1 MVKEVYK
8 MKKTIKNVWLLILSL
23 ALTVCAGISL
33 ISLKG
38 AVYASGERV
47 FAMTDGAYIR
57 TDEPQGIRFEAN
69 FSETVYNELFS
80 GGKRAN
86 GKTLGLMIV
95 PLSYVEECEVSEEYK
110 GDYYRYC
117 GEIKQKMLDCVYSA
131 DRITRT
137 ENGYRIR
144 AAITKMLFENSAR
157 EFIGIAYIKTE
168 AENGISYEYA
178 AFEKSYARSVAAVA
192 RVALNKNVDTEYA
205 ATLRNCIDK
214 AYYVNSGV
222 SYDETAEKYSYNGT
236 AYDSLETIPIETPAL
251 DAYYDGLIPI
261 GNSGERAFFFSLY
274 GGPVYGNNNIK
285 TAKAESEIGGRN
297 DAYSYVQSGEGV
309 VRIVGITNDYL
320 TTNGYNKLSMKLYFT
335 GDFVAERLYFHL
347 YSSSGN
353 VEIRLNAG
361 NLGGYLGNGRYRM
374 TDESGNVITD
384 ITEALKNT
392 WITFEI
398 LLDGIQNNANAAG
411 LNLEMRVSE
420 VNYNK
425 PLYLADVKF
434 VKEEAYGGI
443 SVAGADGAKLASKVL
458 TKGTGA
464 YSLDVSVAGEYHGKT
479 NAYRV
484 TEKSVTKRAQG
495 LTLTGVSAEDLKA
508 KSLTKLSFEI
518 YYEGNGHAVTAFG
531 YSDSNYTAK
540 VFAAT
545 MSSDKTSY
553 ITYKDSDGNPV
564 TNIKA
569 GAWYTVEIDVSGLAD
584 GPTIK
589 EKDVTLI
596 IFNELNTEYFIAN
609 ARFV

>member
-69 FSETVYNELFS
+69 FNETVYNELFS
-80 GGKRAN
+80 EGKRAN
-86 GKTLGLMIV
+86 GKTLGMMIV

-131 DRITRT
+131 DRIART

-205 ATLRNCIDK
+205 AMLRNCIDK

-261 GNSGERAFFFSLY
+261 GNSGERAFFFSLS

-297 DAYSYVQSGEGV
+297 DAYSYVQSGAGV
-309 VRIVGITNDYL
+309 VRIVGITNDYF
-320 TTNGYNKLSMKLYFT
+320 TTNDYKKLSMKLYFT
-335 GDFVAERLYFHL
+335 GGFSANDLFFKVYNKYATI
-347 YSSSGN
+347 
-353 VEIRLNAG
+353 EIRLNAA
-361 NLGGYLGNGRYRM
+361 NLGGGQGM
-374 TDESGNVITD
+374 KFFCMKDADGNVITD
-384 ITEALKNT
+384 ITEDLKNT
-392 WITFEI
+392 WITFEVKI
-398 LLDGIQNNANAAG
+398 DGIANNANAAG
-411 LNLEMRVSE
+411 LNLEIS
-420 VNYNK
+420 VNANNYDK

-434 VKEEAYGGI
+434 DKYPAI
-443 SVAGADGAKLASKVL
+443 AIDGAE
-458 TKGTGA
+458 GA
-464 YSLDVSVAGEYHGKT
+464 ELRSVNKATYYDSDTLKIENAGSYQGKT
-479 NAYRV
+479 DVYKI
-484 TEKSVTKRAQG
+484 TETSSIKRGQG
-495 LTLTGVSAEDLKA
+495 LSIYGVTPAELAA
-508 KSLTKLSFEI
+508 KGLSKLSFDI
-518 YYEGNGHAVTAFG
+518 YYTGVPSVTVFG
-531 YSDSNYTAK
+531 YSSDNFIGST

-545 MSSDKTSY
+545 MSIDKTSY
-553 ITYKDSDGNPV
+553 ITYKDSKGNPA
-564 TNIKA
+564 TNINA
-569 GAWYTVEIDVSGLAD
+569 GAWYTVEIDVSSLAD